1 MHRCG
6 VSSARIIFSLGERY
20 EIFERKKDYPFFIRP
35 ICFHL
40 FFFFFYQRESGSK
53 EDISLRGKFRV
64 SKKMLER

>member
-1 MHRCG
+1 MKFSKG
-6 VSSARIIFSLGERY
+6 KKIIHFLSVQFVF
-20 EIFERKKDYPFFIRP
+20 IF
-35 ICFHL
+35 